1 MDCYNKKVEEH
12 ESYNQLLKT
21 ICEYFKIEIVTGLML
36 KQIKQYK
43 IEFNYT
49 YNGMIYTLWYAKEI
63 LNKNFITQYGV
74 ALIKYEYEN
83 AENYYLQQSKIED
96 SIEVGE
102 EKIKYITIKK
112 QPKQITNFLI
122 DIDKIIKDG
131 D

>member
-1 MDCYNKKVEEH
+1 
-12 ESYNQLLKT
+12 LLKT
-21 ICEYFKIEIVTGLML
+21 ICDYFKIDVVTGLML

-43 IEFNYT
+43 TEFNYT
-49 YNGMIYTLWYAKEI
+49 YNGMIYTLWYTKEI
-63 LNKNFITQYGV
+63 LNKNFITQYGI

-83 AENYYLQQSKIED
+83 AENYYLQQSKIQE
-96 SIEVGE
+96 SVEVGE

-112 QPKQITNFLI
+112 QPKQTSNFLI

>member
-43 IEFNYT
+43 TEFNYT
-49 YNGMIYTLWYAKEI
+49 YNGMIYTLWYVKEI

-74 ALIKYEYEN
+74 VLIKYEYEN
-83 AENYYLQQSKIED
+83 AENYYLQQSKIQE
-96 SIEVGE
+96 SVEVGE

-122 DIDKIIKDG
+122 DIDKMIKDG